1 MGTFSL
7 AEFLLPNDSFAY
19 LNFLTLQRNV
29 QRGERKS
36 FFNLVHNTEH
46 YYSFPHVQMNLSNV
60 ILTFLF
66 FS

>member
-19 LNFLTLQRNV
+19 LKFLTIQRNV

-36 FFNLVHNTEH
+36 FL
-46 YYSFPHVQMNLSNV
+46 
-60 ILTFLF
+60 I
-66 FS
+66 